1 MPSTSTSTSLPS
13 RQYADAGGGAG
24 EQYVAGQQGEDFG
37 GCGNLFGYGVVHF
50 GGVAFLH
57 DAPSTQVV
65 MFSESVSRSGFDPG
79 AERGG
84 AVEGP

>member
-1 MPSTSTSTSLPS
+1 ML
-13 RQYADAGGGAG
+13 YAGGGAG

-57 DAPSTQVV
+57 DVAV
-65 MFSESVSRSGFDPG
+65 DPG
-79 AERGG
+79 GD
-84 AVEGP
+84 VQ